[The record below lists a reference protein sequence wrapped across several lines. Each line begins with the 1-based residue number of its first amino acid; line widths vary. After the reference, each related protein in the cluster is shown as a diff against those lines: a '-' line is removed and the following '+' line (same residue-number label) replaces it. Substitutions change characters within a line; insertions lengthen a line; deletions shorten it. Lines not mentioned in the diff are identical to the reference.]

1 MSESDGSLKIAI
13 GSERRMR
20 WPRSNMVAASAFRA
34 LEQFDGKNRPLLFA
48 AWPEWDYAWSLAKPG
63 AASDDDMLGG

>member
-1 MSESDGSLKIAI
+1 MAFSPSK
-13 GSERRMR
+13 SERKAVA
-20 WPRSNMVAASAFRA
+20 SVVAASAFRA
-34 LEQFDGKNRPLLFA
+34 LEQFDGKNRPSLFA